1 MRAGTLHLLF
11 RPCRISGTLRDVI
24 QPSVM
29 VPGKGK
35 GKGKMGKGKGKVRRS
50 MVGGTDE
57 YPPEV

>member
-24 QPSVM
+24 QASVM

-35 GKGKMGKGKGKVRRS
+35 GKGKMGKGKGKVRR
-50 MVGGTDE
+50 VNGRG
-57 YPPEV
+57 Y